1 MFRAAKNP
9 FEVEVY
15 LNGQEVKI
23 KPLHVNAQQSL
34 LYRTLARCEE
44 FLAQVFL
51 QEQQVKDP
59 YPVLISFLKGR
70 GWSIHE

>member
-1 MFRAAKNP
+1 MFRAVKKP

-15 LNGQEVKI
+15 LKGEEVKI
-23 KPLHVNAQQSL
+23 KPLHLTAQQSL

-59 YPVLISFLKGR
+59 YPVLISFFKGR
-70 GWSIHE
+70 GWSITE